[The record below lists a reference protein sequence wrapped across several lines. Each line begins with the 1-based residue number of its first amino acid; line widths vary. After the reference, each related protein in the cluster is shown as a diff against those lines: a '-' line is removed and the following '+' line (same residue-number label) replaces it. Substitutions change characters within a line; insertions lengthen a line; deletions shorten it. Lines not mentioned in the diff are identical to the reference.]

1 MSKVEE
7 SKGDEFLSR
16 RNQIVLRSNRATEIV
31 WGPCPDTAGVESK
44 EIVAPAEGGVEVRVS
59 LPRTEIPVVVTK
71 DGKYIALVPFGTS
84 VTHVYST
91 DRCVRVAVA
100 VWMCVRRTAVAF
112 LPYVACMMRCM
123 TWHER
128 LPYLHMPA
136 VHCHL
141 VSGDKLAEL
150 PVPAQALSFSPL
162 GSYLVTWHRKK
173 GGDPNRACHNA
184 AGACGCCAL
193 TSDAMFSEPAGL
205 ELAGAEPRRGV
216 P

>member
-91 DRCVRVAVA
+91 DRCV
-100 VWMCVRRTAVAF
+100 C
-112 LPYVACMMRCM
+112 
-123 TWHER
+123 
-128 LPYLHMPA
+128 
-136 VHCHL
+136 
-141 VSGDKLAEL
+141 
-150 PVPAQALSFSPL
+150 
-162 GSYLVTWHRKK
+162 
-173 GGDPNRACHNA
+173 
-184 AGACGCCAL
+184 ACGRGRVDVCTPYGCCILAICGVHDAL
-193 TSDAMFSEPAGL
+193 YDMA
-205 ELAGAEPRRGV
+205 
-216 P
+216 